1 VRLGTRLLVAQAP
14 LVLAFAGG
22 GWLTYQAAG
31 SHAGGG
37 SPEAAARWKA
47 VSVVAAG
54 LALTLGAAATIRLT
68 RRALRPLAIL
78 GHAARRIGQGDFEA
92 RAHLP
97 GDDEIAQLARDFNAM
112 AARLGELQRSSVGE
126 LLQARQA
133 AQAAID
139 SLPDPVLIFDLG
151 GALIEANDAAEAR
164 LGLRP
169 GSAVSDLLE
178 HTEPAVRAAIESI
191 RSHVLSGRGAYLP
204 RGFEQALRIP
214 SPEGALSWLPRAT
227 PLYGPEGAVVGVTV
241 VLQDVTRAR
250 RIEELRDDLVATV
263 AHELKTPLTSL
274 RMAVHLLVEEAAGPV
289 SGPQSDLLH
298 AARQDC
304 ERIQAIID
312 DILDLARIQSG
323 RVQLRREPLEGESL
337 VSGVV
342 ESYQA
347 SASERAIA
355 LVAEALPGGPQIM
368 GDRERLELVLRN
380 LVSNA
385 LQHTPGGG
393 RIAARC
399 LTENGGLRFE
409 VEDTGEGIAPEHQ
422 ARVFDRFFQVP
433 GRKSGGSG
441 LGLAIAREIVE
452 AHGGTIGVDS
462 EPGRGS
468 RFWFRVPA
476 AEPALRSR

>member
-1 VRLGTRLLVAQAP
+1 
-14 LVLAFAGG
+14 
-22 GWLTYQAAG
+22 
-31 SHAGGG
+31 
-37 SPEAAARWKA
+37 
-47 VSVVAAG
+47 
-54 LALTLGAAATIRLT
+54 
-68 RRALRPLAIL
+68 
-78 GHAARRIGQGDFEA
+78 
-92 RAHLP
+92 
-97 GDDEIAQLARDFNAM
+97 
-112 AARLGELQRSSVGE
+112 
-126 LLQARQA
+126 
-133 AQAAID
+133 
-139 SLPDPVLIFDLG
+139 
-151 GALIEANDAAEAR
+151 
-164 LGLRP
+164 
-169 GSAVSDLLE
+169 
-178 HTEPAVRAAIESI
+178 
-191 RSHVLSGRGAYLP
+191 
-204 RGFEQALRIP
+204 
-214 SPEGALSWLPRAT
+214 
-227 PLYGPEGAVVGVTV
+227 VVGVTV

-274 RMAVHLLVEEAAGPV
+274 RMAVHLLVEEAAGPL

-298 AARQDC
+298 AAREDC

-323 RVQLRREPLEGESL
+323 RVQLRREPLQGEDL
-337 VSGVV
+337 VSSVV

-347 SASERAIA
+347 SASEKAIA

-380 LVSNA
+380 FVSNA